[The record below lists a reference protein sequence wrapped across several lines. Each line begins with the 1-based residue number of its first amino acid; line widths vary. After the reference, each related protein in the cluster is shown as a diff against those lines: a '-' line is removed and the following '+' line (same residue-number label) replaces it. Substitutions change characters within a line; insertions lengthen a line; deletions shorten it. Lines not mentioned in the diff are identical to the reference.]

1 MTNSPRDR
9 KDKEIS
15 LHSKEIQKIFSNI
28 RKIRM
33 MKGYSQ
39 QNVADEL
46 GINQKHYSKIEGGYV
61 DISITRLFQ
70 IAKALDTSLT
80 NLIGLSEE
88 KIFNHI
94 IHNQNGEDF
103 KFYYATEIDQLKE
116 LYERLLKEKDEIINL
131 LKEKQKK

>member
-1 MTNSPRDR
+1 MKSGDEKREGSAFPNYQILKFNLLIIIVLIFLLTIILDNSD
-9 KDKEIS
+9 
-15 LHSKEIQKIFSNI
+15 
-28 RKIRM
+28 
-33 MKGYSQ
+33 
-39 QNVADEL
+39 
-46 GINQKHYSKIEGGYV
+46 SKIEGGYV

-70 IAKALDTSLT
+70 IARALDTSLT

-116 LYERLLKEKDEIINL
+116 LYERLLKEKDEIIKL